1 MYCATIPTGSL
12 PPPSITVELEASGVA
27 SVVASSEEPSDACA
41 VAVASGAAVSLLVE
55 PFPDTTIIASK
66 TTAMTTAITTRFDD
80 ASFDEL
86 LTDAGT
92 LAPGVF
98 AGRLTTE
105 GLWKLDRVVVKGTAG
120 TTKVE
125 EAFLAVFLTAFFADF
140 LTAFLADFLTAL
152 FLAGAFFTVRLAT
165 LFFADF
171 LAEVFF
177 AAFFAVFLTATVML
191 LGLRLK

>member
-1 MYCATIPTGSL
+1 
-12 PPPSITVELEASGVA
+12 
-27 SVVASSEEPSDACA
+27 
-41 VAVASGAAVSLLVE
+41 
-55 PFPDTTIIASK
+55 
-66 TTAMTTAITTRFDD
+66 MTTAITTRFDD

-105 GLWKLDRVVVKGTAG
+105 GLWKLDRVIVEGTAG

-125 EAFLAVFLTAFFADF
+125 EAFFAVFFALFLTAFLTTFLAALFFAALFFAGAFLTLFLTAFFA
-140 LTAFLADFLTAL
+140 
-152 FLAGAFFTVRLAT
+152 
-165 LFFADF
+165 
-171 LAEVFF
+171 EVFF
-177 AAFFAVFLTATVML
+177 AVFLAVFLTATVVL